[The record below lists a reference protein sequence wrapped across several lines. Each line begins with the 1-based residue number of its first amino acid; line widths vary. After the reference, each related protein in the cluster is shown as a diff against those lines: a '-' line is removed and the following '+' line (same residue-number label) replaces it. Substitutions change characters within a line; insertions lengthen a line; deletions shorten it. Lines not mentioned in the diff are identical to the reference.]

1 MKKFV
6 TIALSV
12 LMTINLAG
20 CTFGTK
26 PVATPSKDNV
36 AKAETKATLAVE
48 KEEPAEDEKTEEKG
62 VYDDWEKED
71 TDKEEKKTEDDS
83 KENTKSDIDTNVQ
96 AIGIKSDMGYK
107 NPYFGL
113 EITVPAGS
121 TIMSDDE
128 IKDLMG
134 QTTDL
139 IGNDDLTDYLEEG
152 NIWIDYNFSTKNNES
167 NFSVGIEKL
176 TTNRST
182 VEERIDKS
190 IADGSYEEIYET
202 VGFDDVKAEK
212 TTINVGE
219 DEIPAI
225 LLSIP
230 VSEDRVLY
238 EIQTM
243 VIKDDYMITF
253 TSTSFSLDS
262 INDLFKNISKTSAD
276 DSEFF

>member
-6 TIALSV
+6 TIVLSV
-12 LMTINLAG
+12 LMTINFAG

-48 KEEPAEDEKTEEKG
+48 KEETAEDEKTEEKG

-202 VGFDDVKAEK
+202 VGFEDVKAEK